1 MTLEYSY
8 RVPATYPGSTNFT
21 QWVKTYSTQINGEL
35 QVESDVAAFG
45 DDSHTSNTIVDV
57 ISKLLEARYVY
68 QEDLDK
74 TPLTERDG
82 MIIPHLKDAQFLSL
96 REALFDLKGMLPTIS
111 ADDPP
116 AFNFDLDVLEGGFDD

>member
-8 RVPATYPGSTNFT
+8 RVPATYPGSTNFA